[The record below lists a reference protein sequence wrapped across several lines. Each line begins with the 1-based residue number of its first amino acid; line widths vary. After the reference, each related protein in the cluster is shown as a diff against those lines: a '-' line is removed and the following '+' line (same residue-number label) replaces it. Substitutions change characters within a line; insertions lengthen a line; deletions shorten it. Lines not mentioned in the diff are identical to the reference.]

1 MQQNNWEMDEKCIG
15 MCRPSW
21 KQSRYKAMPASA
33 DTEGEVG
40 YATCPTDNA
49 DSGFWCS

>member
-1 MQQNNWEMDEKCIG
+1 MKNVLVCVGLVEN
-15 MCRPSW
+15 
-21 KQSRYKAMPASA
+21 SRYKAMPASA

-49 DSGFWCS
+49 NSGFWCS